1 MPNLNP
7 NSTNYVHSFEPNTN
21 DIHHAMQYNSLGQ
34 PVLRADLGEVGTTSK
49 NRLQVSR
56 QEIVLFSNTLYSRD
70 TEVWDS
76 AVSNNATVTY
86 DSLEGCTVLTAT
98 SDINSEAI
106 TQSNRV
112 MPYVPGRGM
121 EVSLAVQYNDDTLGI
136 RRRVG
141 VFDELNGMYF
151 EQDETGEYYVVV
163 RSNTSGSPVNTRV
176 ARTNW
181 NGVRLDGTDPN
192 GITATPNA
200 IQLFVIEYDWYGAG
214 EVRFNYVIN
223 GYKYTVHT
231 FSHANILT
239 STYMRTPNLP
249 VRYEIKNITGVA
261 DTHELQ
267 KWGVSVIQEGDSGT
281 NLGRPAN
288 IINAIGGTTLG
299 AAGVFGPVVA
309 IRLKS
314 TRLGGVV
321 TPNAYQAVST
331 SNALMYHRLTSNPT
345 VTGGDW
351 VSYGDESF
359 IEYNITATAVSGG
372 TVLAQG
378 FTPVGDNG
386 RTELNPRALWQMSRT
401 SMGTASQIIC
411 LEAAGDS
418 NNLKALGNI
427 SWIEQR

>member
-1 MPNLNP
+1 M
-7 NSTNYVHSFEPNTN
+7 
-21 DIHHAMQYNSLGQ
+21 DYNSLGE

-98 SDINSEAI
+98 NDINSEAI
-106 TQSNRV
+106 TQSTRV

-151 EQDETGEYYVVV
+151 EQDETGEYYVVI
-163 RSNTSGSPVNTRV
+163 RSNTSGSPVNIRV
-176 ARTNW
+176 ARSNW
-181 NGVRLDGTDPN
+181 NGVKLDGTDPN
-192 GITATPNA
+192 GITATANA

-214 EVRFNYVIN
+214 EVKFNYVID
-223 GYKYTVHT
+223 GYKHTVHT

-249 VRYEIKNITGVA
+249 VRYEIKNITGA
-261 DTHELQ
+261 AGTHELQ

-288 IINAIGGTTLG
+288 IINAVGGTTLG

-345 VTGGDW
+345 LTGGTW

-372 TVLAQG
+372 TILAQG

-386 RTELNPRALWQMSRT
+386 RTELNPRALWQMSRNT
-401 SMGTASQIIC
+401 MGTASQILC

-418 NNLKALGNI
+418 NNLKALGSL